1 MGKLYIDKR
10 YFAESKTKWV
20 SFETDPRL
28 KRTKKDIYGKCVP
41 CIMNLYEQLSAG
53 KTEIKL
59 GSAYHCWKI
68 VVIMKDADECI
79 RFLSEFEKDLPE
91 DINIKGRFGSGDA
104 SKNTKVIVFNT
115 ENETEKDLLY
125 NSLKACAAQIKPEPQ
140 VIYHKACADLY
151 HELFGNWRQWNET
164 VIIKNPAMVKPIVE
178 RIRKVL
184 YWEKDVATVDHGK
197 HT

>member
-1 MGKLYIDKR
+1 VGKLYIDKR

-28 KRTKKDIYGKCVP
+28 KRTKNDIYGKCVP

-53 KTEIKL
+53 KTEIEL

-68 VVIMKDADECI
+68 VVLMKDTDECTM
-79 RFLSEFEKDLPE
+79 FLSEFEKSMPE
-91 DINIKGRFGSGDA
+91 DMYIKGRFGSGDA

-115 ENETEKDLLY
+115 ENETDKDLLY
-125 NSLKACAAQIKPEPQ
+125 NALKACAAQIKPAPQ

-151 HELFGNWRQWNET
+151 HELLGNWRQWSET
-164 VIIKNPAMVKPIVE
+164 TTIKNPAMVKPIVE
-178 RIRKVL
+178 RIRRVL
-184 YWEKDVATVDHGK
+184 YWEKDVAPTNPQKGM
-197 HT
+197 